1 MKAAVM
7 TGIKKVEIQE
17 RRMPEP
23 KDDEVLVK
31 IEYVGVCGSDLHYY
45 GAGRIGNFVVKPPF
59 IVGHEAGGTVVKT
72 G

>member
-17 RRMPEP
+17 RPMPEP

-31 IEYVGVCGSDLHYY
+31 IEYVGV
-45 GAGRIGNFVVKPPF
+45 
-59 IVGHEAGGTVVKT
+59 
-72 G
+72 